1 MSLLPDPTTVT
12 PASAVGRPGRISLVG
27 AGPGARDL
35 LTLRALDRLREAEVV
50 FHDRLIDPEVLA
62 LIPAGVRVVDVGK
75 AVGRNAWPQE
85 VICALTVAEALA
97 GLRVVRLKSGDP
109 SIFGRA
115 REEID
120 AARAA
125 GIPVE
130 IVPGITAASA
140 AAAALCEPLT
150 ERGRFH
156 RLMIATGTDLRGG
169 AVTDIAGA
177 ATPGTRIALYMA
189 VQHLPEIRTSL
200 LAAGVP
206 GDSRVQVVSHVATA
220 KQRLF
225 ETVLDTLSSRHSGI
239 ENPSVVLIDIAAWV
253 APPVETVVSTK
264 GG

>member
-1 MSLLPDPTTVT
+1 MSLLPDPTDLA
-12 PASAVGRPGRISLVG
+12 PAAPSARIGRISLVG
-27 AGPGARDL
+27 AGPGAADL
-35 LTLRALDRLREAEVV
+35 MTLRALERLRTADVV
-50 FHDRLIDPEVLA
+50 FHDRLVDPEALA
-62 LIPAGVRVVDVGK
+62 LIPAGTRIVDVGK

-85 VICALTVAEALA
+85 VICALTVSEALA
-97 GLRVVRLKSGDP
+97 GLHVVRLKSGDP

-156 RLMIATGTDLRGG
+156 RLLVVTGTDLRGSP
-169 AVTDIAGA
+169 VTDIAGA
-177 ATPGTRIALYMA
+177 AAPGTRIALYMA
-189 VQHLPEIRTSL
+189 VQHLPEIRAGL
-200 LAAGVP
+200 LAAGVA
-206 GDSRVQVVSHVATA
+206 GDARVQIVSHVATA
-220 KQRLF
+220 KQRLHD
-225 ETVLDTLSSRHSGI
+225 TTLARLDSRTSGI
-239 ENPSVVLIDIAAWV
+239 ENPSVVLIDIAAPAGASV
-253 APPVETVVSTK
+253 GIELAAS